1 MSIKPIEIVELESKA
16 GNLYEAIIVS
26 AKRARQLNEELKLEY
41 NTRLEPLIQKDEED
55 ENIVSKD
62 KMNISLDF
70 EKREKPTETGINQLL
85 NDELEFRIRTDEV
98 D

>member
-1 MSIKPIEIVELESKA
+1 MSIKPLEIVELESKA

-41 NTRLEPLIQKDEED
+41 NTRLEPLIQKDDED

-70 EKREKPTETGINQLL
+70 EKREKPTETGLNQLL
-85 NDELEFRIRTDEV
+85 NDELEFRIRSEETD
-98 D
+98 

>member
-1 MSIKPIEIVELESKA
+1 MAIKPIEITVLESKA

-26 AKRARQLNEELKLEY
+26 AKRARQINEEQKLEY
-41 NTRLEPLIQKDEED
+41 NQRLEPLMQKDEED

-70 EKREKPTETGINQLL
+70 EKRDKPTEVGIRELL
-85 NDELEFRIRTDEV
+85 NDELDFRIRTD
-98 D
+98 DLD